1 MRKAEVTETHML
13 SGPRMQEVQDRE
25 VGWKAKTV
33 HFSRLVPKCEQS

>member
-25 VGWKAKTV
+25 VGMESKDCP
-33 HFSRLVPKCEQS
+33 F